1 MLLKKGINTIKMIE
15 IKKLFIILIII
26 INLSS
31 CSVHNRM
38 TSPVVLDKKERI
50 WTSGLSIDPSAFS
63 ELGYISS
70 PLAFIQPTIGY
81 RNGIGRNQEIGFTLY
96 GLTGPSIVIDNKHLL
111 LKNGGFLLS
120 GDIAFFAGAIRPLGL
135 QYDLI
140 FGNRKL
146 YGTLGLGYDFL
157 DLTLETP
164 YLSIGIGSERIL
176 NKPFGFQ
183 ISYGIGIPNRYNDIE
198 HMLSIGIKFDFLK
211 LKKKYRN
218 QAETPSWLKTL

>member
-1 MLLKKGINTIKMIE
+1 MSSKKIYFS
-15 IKKLFIILIII
+15 LFCLVV
-26 INLSS
+26 LSS

-50 WTSGLSIDPSAFS
+50 WTSGLSLDPLAFS
-63 ELGYISS
+63 DLGYLSS

-111 LKNGGFLLS
+111 LKNGDFLLS
-120 GDIAFFAGAIRPLGL
+120 GDIAFFAGALRPLGL

-146 YGTLGLGYDFL
+146 YGTLGSGYDFIE
-157 DLTLETP
+157 TALEAP

-176 NKPFGFQ
+176 NKPLGFQ